1 MLGSTPLPPDERP
14 NIPPPTTWNDQVT
27 ADLNKTYPNAI
38 DGDAVMFLGPTDAP
52 ELWVKYGS
60 QWQPGWL
67 PGSGPGMTMEA
78 RPDYKRII
86 ADLTNVWGPG
96 PNVVK
101 TGGTTTTGID
111 AGKIAIIGL
120 LGFLLLRGAIK

>member
-1 MLGSTPLPPDERP
+1 MLGSSIVSEEFPITR
-14 NIPPPTTWNDQVT
+14 NDAVT
-27 ADLNKTYPNAI
+27 EDLNRSYPNAI
-38 DGDAVMFLGPTDAP
+38 DGYAVMFLGPSDGV

-60 QWQPGWL
+60 QWQPGWP
-67 PGSGPGMTMEA
+67 PGSGPGMTMEF

-120 LGFLLLRGAIK
+120 LGFLLLRGTFK